1 MRKSISLVLLAAAFV
16 LGCSTVVAST
26 AKDTSSLKPAV
37 TMPQARKIAL
47 AAFPGKIVKEE
58 LEKETGGSGL
68 RYSFDIKST
77 SSTHELGVD
86 AMDGKVLENSVEG
99 SRPD

>member
-1 MRKSISLVLLAAAFV
+1 MRTSIPFGLLAASFV
-16 LGCSTVVAST
+16 FGSLAVAQVS
-26 AKDTSSLKPAV
+26 AKEAPMKPTV

-68 RYSFDIKST
+68 RYSFDIKSAAVI
-77 SSTHELGVD
+77 HELGVD
-86 AMDGKVLENSVEG
+86 ALDGKVLENSVEG
-99 SRPD
+99 SKAD